1 MARRLPTGGSG
12 PKILTLGQ
20 MMSTSGSS
28 TSKALPQ
35 IGLGEAAQ
43 YDDQQRASR
52 FRFPTTADALPRA
65 EASCDLPY
73 RISARRAHS
82 TGGVSFRAGKPVC
95 VGPPSR
101 AICSSTFH
109 IPARPLALVRGC
121 QIGGDVERIPTD
133 LEAEAERFLSAA
145 EKELLSAVPQQH
157 KYAAFFHA
165 STAKKPYS
173 RPRRRAAPL
182 SDFDVPVAP
191 GEPAALLATRRS
203 WWGRPLASAK
213 HWELRRAAAL
223 AVDKT
228 PSQPFQRTIPPSEIP
243 VGGFHPARGRAVVT
257 VVIAAASWSVT
268 GRSPS
273 RNTRCHISRVSRR
286 QMRWP

>member
-1 MARRLPTGGSG
+1 LRSSLRHICAPRPLNWRCKFQSRQASLRGPSISSHLQFNISHSG
-12 PKILTLGQ
+12 
-20 MMSTSGSS
+20 
-28 TSKALPQ
+28 
-35 IGLGEAAQ
+35 
-43 YDDQQRASR
+43 
-52 FRFPTTADALPRA
+52 TTAP
-65 EASCDLPY
+65 
-73 RISARRAHS
+73 I
-82 TGGVSFRAGKPVC
+82 
-95 VGPPSR
+95 
-101 AICSSTFH
+101 
-109 IPARPLALVRGC
+109 ALVRGC

-165 STAKKPYS
+165 KKPYS

-182 SDFDVPVAP
+182 SDFDVSVAP

-213 HWELRRAAAL
+213 HWGVAEQHAAAL
-223 AVDKT
+223 AVEKT
-228 PSQPFQRTIPPSEIP
+228 PSQPFQRTVPPSEIP